1 MFVMIDDKGDIIK
14 IKTILCSSFL
24 KEGCIDFYKEMGIIW
39 KEYVNC

>member
-14 IKTILCSSFL
+14 IKTILCSLFL
-24 KEGCIDFYKEMGIIW
+24 KEGYKEMGIIW